1 MLMED
6 VYDPLQKIHVYC
18 FMGRSDVARTWLRK
32 FPNTYIG
39 VSGAIRAFDQ
49 KQLEGLQAIPLNKLL
64 LETDAPYFP
73 LGGAMVSTLAYLGE
87 VAAYLLVHLN
97 IRPTGL
103 MRTTVRNARKLY
115 G

>member
-6 VYDPLQKIHVYC
+6 VCDPLQKIHVHC
-18 FMGRSDVARTWLRK
+18 LMGRSDVVKTWLRK
-32 FPNTYIG
+32 FPNTYFG
-39 VSGAIRAFDQ
+39 VTAAVRAFDQ

-73 LGGAMVSTLAYLGE
+73 LGGAMVSTPAYLGE
-87 VAAYLLVHLN
+87 VAAYLSVHLN
-97 IRPTGL
+97 MRPPEL